1 MSNTIDDLVEDNVT
15 LQDIDDALRE
25 YFAGEMCDSCLMTEF
40 MIQGLLVVASCK
52 DNPPEI
58 NMNKLRKDLHKLAD
72 KVLHR
77 HVYSA

>member
-1 MSNTIDDLVEDNVT
+1 MSDKTTELIQDNVAFES
-15 LQDIDDALRE
+15 IDEALRT

-40 MIQGLLVVASCK
+40 MVQGLFTVASCK

-58 NMNKLRKDLHKLAD
+58 NMNKLRKDLHKMAD
-72 KVLHR
+72 KVLHK

>member
-1 MSNTIDDLVEDNVT
+1 MSDKIDELIQDNVA
-15 LQDIDDALRE
+15 LEGIDDALRA
-25 YFAGEMCDSCLMTEF
+25 YFAGEMCDSCLMSEF
-40 MIQGLLVVASCK
+40 MAQGLFTVASCK